1 MCHVIRAIPIYHL
14 LSMSLNITSFED
26 LEAIFR
32 DFLWGMNEDGE
43 YRKAL
48 VAWEDMASCKA
59 KGGLGFEDF

>member
-1 MCHVIRAIPIYHL
+1 
-14 LSMSLNITSFED
+14 MSLNITSFED